1 VRGAGCQTL
10 RGPCVPRSLGPCD
23 QTAASACHSSIVLLL
38 IHPLPFLRA
47 GRSGVW
53 HVRGARGHSGKGCC
67 DLSPW
72 GPSVHPADLSNV
84 GVSFCVSVLYLSQQ
98 NAANWV
104 PPNSGNLVSRFYRLE
119 EQSQGIRS
127 AVFALSSPGEDRAS
141 PPPVSGSLRC
151 PWLEAA
157 PLRALSPSSH
167 AAFCVR
173 VLPNFPLFINLSA
186 SGFRAHLSPV

>member
-1 VRGAGCQTL
+1 MEGQLLPLTFFSC
-10 RGPCVPRSLGPCD
+10 
-23 QTAASACHSSIVLLL
+23 LLL
-38 IHPLPFLRA
+38 LIIHPLPFLRA
-47 GRSGVW
+47 GRSGVR

-72 GPSVHPADLSNV
+72 GPSVHPAELSNV
-84 GVSFCVSVLYLSQQ
+84 GVSFCISVLYLSQQ
-98 NAANWV
+98 NATNRV
-104 PPNSGNLVSRFYRLE
+104 PPNSGSLVSRFYRLE
-119 EQSQGIRS
+119 EQSQGAWS
-127 AVFALSSPGEDRAS
+127 AVFALRPPGQDRAS

-151 PWLEAA
+151 LWLDAA